1 MSDSA
6 SDPLEGLLHSHAD
19 EFKRLYEACGS
30 MALVIK

>member
-6 SDPLEGLLHSHAD
+6 SDPLEGLLHSHVD